1 MSIENLYGYL
11 EYLSLAID
19 QLEEI
24 VVSREHEAN
33 MLADQL
39 DVTDQTLLAARGE
52 IDRLHA
58 QMHINMQQAEA
69 HIKHLEGQI
78 ALQAEAL
85 MAEPAPLAPVVAAVQ
100 KPVTT
105 PAPANTTKQKKAK
118 PQNDLFSGWTA
129 TPQNTQNNSIANDQS
144 AMILAKKLD
153 STIDKVQRLIG
164 QGR

>member
-24 VVSREHEAN
+24 VVSREHESA

-39 DVTDQTLLAARGE
+39 DTTDQALLAARGE
-52 IDRLHA
+52 IERLHA
-58 QMHINMQQAEA
+58 QMHINMQQAEN

-78 ALQAEAL
+78 ALQTEAL
-85 MAEPAPLAPVVAAVQ
+85 MAAPAPIVAAVQ
-100 KPVTT
+100 KPVTAPVVS
-105 PAPANTTKQKKAK
+105 PAPANTMKQKPAKA
-118 PQNDLFSGWTA
+118 QNDLFAGWTA
-129 TPQNTQNNSIANDQS
+129 SPKSNSIANDQS